1 MNGGLVLRSMGS
13 ARLTAEVWAVIITGA
28 VVLLLIL
35 PALLVALLVLESFVS
50 EGSHD
55 RSVAQVQ
62 RFIDLTEQARAVL
75 RASPQLPLFEDDAAT
90 ATSEAISRM
99 RAVKDETRKQLW
111 S

>member
-55 RSVAQVQ
+55 RW
-62 RFIDLTEQARAVL
+62 
-75 RASPQLPLFEDDAAT
+75 
-90 ATSEAISRM
+90 SR
-99 RAVKDETRKQLW
+99 KCSDSST
-111 S
+111 